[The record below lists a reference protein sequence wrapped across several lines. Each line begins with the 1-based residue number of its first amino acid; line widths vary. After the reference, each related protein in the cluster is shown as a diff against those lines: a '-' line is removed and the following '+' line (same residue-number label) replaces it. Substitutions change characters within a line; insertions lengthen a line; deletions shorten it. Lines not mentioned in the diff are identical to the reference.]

1 MMYLLRLYIKNSI
14 YLGIKGHH
22 YKIDGFL
29 KMFRVGFKD
38 QSVTLTLNLNFRS
51 RPLIKRERDRDGIP
65 ERRSDQLDQLIKK
78 KNSERQN
85 ANYQI

>member
-1 MMYLLRLYIKNSI
+1 
-14 YLGIKGHH
+14 
-22 YKIDGFL
+22 
-29 KMFRVGFKD
+29 MFRVDFKN

-65 ERRSDQLDQLIKK
+65 ERRSDQLTKK

>member
-1 MMYLLRLYIKNSI
+1 
-14 YLGIKGHH
+14 
-22 YKIDGFL
+22 
-29 KMFRVGFKD
+29 MFRVDFKN

-51 RPLIKRERDRDGIP
+51 RDSRPFLIRERDRDGIP
-65 ERRSDQLDQLIKK
+65 ERRSDQLTKK